1 MNNDIKKSLA
11 RSSFGTNKAVAARR
25 TISRAD
31 AVKVVALASEM
42 KQAPQKSRKRS
53 GGQSAQ
59 RH

>member
-1 MNNDIKKSLA
+1 MSNDIRKSLA
-11 RSSFGTNKAVAARR
+11 RSSFGTNEAVAARR

-53 GGQSAQ
+53 GG
-59 RH
+59 